1 MSSIT
6 YDKSV
11 LTSLNGDN
19 FDFICIFHTNG
30 KVTIIWSDAGTIG
43 PGSYKIQVNEIQA
56 LNDSSEN
63 KQREAAGKY
72 FIAGSRVR

>member
-1 MSSIT
+1 M
-6 YDKSV
+6 
-11 LTSLNGDN
+11 LTSLNGDH
-19 FDFICIFHTNG
+19 FICIFHTNG